1 MVATNGRTVT
11 VFGGTIV
18 RIFALADLS
27 DVRPRPDQI
36 AAGAAAEP
44 PKSAMNL
51 RRRISAPKVRRQHLI
66 GLNESFNRGYR
77 LRLIVR
83 SAQPMSAPD
92 PIASLWPCDG
102 NFRFAPDSGRGIA
115 ITDAM
120 CPKPTFAGIAAF
132 GAKRTYVQTT
142 RSEKR
147 QKGGTVR
154 ILRCAIRVMG
164 RTQGTAQ

>member
-1 MVATNGRTVT
+1 
-11 VFGGTIV
+11 
-18 RIFALADLS
+18 
-27 DVRPRPDQI
+27 
-36 AAGAAAEP
+36 
-44 PKSAMNL
+44 MNL
-51 RRRISAPKVRRQHLI
+51 RRRISAPRVRSQHLT

-102 NFRFAPDSGRGIA
+102 NFRFAPDSGHGRGIA

-147 QKGGTVR
+147 QKATQYEFSGVR
-154 ILRCAIRVMG
+154 SALWVAHKERRNDQCDLTCKLLIH
-164 RTQGTAQ
+164 